1 MTDEE
6 LGNSD
11 KALAASLEGEEA
23 GKDDLAKGPYRME
36 IDMRVLD
43 HLGIHLYSNA
53 AAVLSEAVANA
64 WDALA
69 ENVTISMSNDVI
81 EIQDDGIGMNL
92 ETINDR
98 FLYVGYDKRKAEGE
112 RSQPPKE
119 RLFMGRKGIGKL
131 SLFSI
136 ADNVTVHT
144 RRGDERHA
152 FQMLTSDIQGTWNT
166 GGAYVPKPV
175 EFDGPLKG
183 TRIVLCGLKTRRV
196 GITESALRKR
206 IARRFSV
213 IGLKTERGDTFN
225 VQINGK
231 AITHEDRDDLKNI
244 EFLWEL
250 GSERINTA
258 VECPKL
264 KLKEVH
270 PSIVD
275 DGKGWIVKGW
285 IGAAARP
292 MDLRADDAGSMNG
305 LVVVARGR
313 LIQENILDR
322 LDFNKIFANYV
333 TGQIEADFLDM
344 QGWDDIA
351 TSDRQRLI
359 EDDDRYMA
367 LIKYLREMMY
377 TISEKWVT
385 NRNLERAKDA
395 IAKQPKLQE
404 WIDQLPEG
412 QRQPAQKMI
421 GLIEGVEME
430 KEADRL
436 ELYRSGVLAFER
448 LKLRDETSKLSN
460 LKEMTAEALLPLVG
474 DLQALEGSM
483 YRDIIRERIAVIA
496 QFKKLVDDDAKEKVL
511 QETLFRNMWLLDAG
525 WERATE
531 DPTMEQT
538 LKTEYKEFADGLD
551 EEKSKGRIDIRY
563 RRNAG
568 EHIIVELKRSKRVIS
583 IGELMDQGEKYRTA
597 LIECVQKAY
606 NLPTPP
612 HVELVFVL
620 GEKVRADAEVVQKSL
635 SALNARVMYYQEMI
649 RDSEAAYAAFLE
661 RTEKADAIDAVVK
674 SL

>member
-1 MTDEE
+1 MTDKNDEE
-6 LGNSD
+6 LAKSVLADQGDDEAD
-11 KALAASLEGEEA
+11 KE
-23 GKDDLAKGPYRME
+23 GPYRME

-69 ENVTISMSNDVI
+69 ENVTISISPDYI
-81 EIQDDGIGMNL
+81 EIQDDGIGMDL
-92 ETINDR
+92 ETINSR
-98 FLYVGYDKRKAEGE
+98 FLYVGYDKRRAEGE
-112 RSQPPKE
+112 RSPPPKG

-136 ADNVTVHT
+136 ADDVAVHT
-144 RRGDERHA
+144 IRGTEKHA
-152 FQMLTSDIQGTWNT
+152 FQMLTSEIQGTWNT
-166 GGAYVPKPV
+166 GSAYMPKPV
-175 EFDGPLKG
+175 DFDGPVQG
-183 TRIVLCGLKTRRV
+183 TRIVLRKLKTRRV
-196 GITESALRKR
+196 GLTEAALRKR

-213 IGLKTERGDTFN
+213 IGLKTDTGDSFN
-225 VQINGK
+225 VNLNGK
-231 AITHEDRDDLKNI
+231 TITHDDRDDLKNI

-250 GSERINTA
+250 GSERIDTS

-264 KLKEVH
+264 KVKEIY

-275 DGKGWIVKGW
+275 DEKGWIVKGW
-285 IGAAARP
+285 IGAVARP
-292 MDLRADDAGSMNG
+292 TDLRGDDAGSMNG

-322 LDFNKIFANYV
+322 LDFNKIFASYV

-367 LIKYLREMMY
+367 LTKYLRETMY
-377 TISEKWVT
+377 AISEKWVT
-385 NRNLERAKDA
+385 NRTLERARDA
-395 IAKQPKLQE
+395 LTKQPKLQE
-404 WIDQLPEG
+404 WIDHLPES
-412 QRQPAQKMI
+412 QRQPAQKML
-421 GLIEGVEME
+421 GLIEGVEVE

-448 LKLRDETSKLSN
+448 LKLRDETSKLAN

-496 QFKKLVDDDAKEKVL
+496 QFKRLIDDNAKEKVL
-511 QETLFRNMWLLDAG
+511 QETIFKNMWLLDAG

-531 DPTMEQT
+531 DPSMEAT
-538 LKTEYKEFADGLD
+538 LKKEYKEFADGLD

-568 EHIIVELKRSKRVIS
+568 EHIIVELKRAKRVLS
-583 IGELMDQGEKYRTA
+583 IGELMDQGEKYRSA

-606 NLPTPP
+606 NLPTSP

-620 GEKVRADAEVVQKSL
+620 GEKVKADAEVVQKSL
-635 SALNARVMYYQEMI
+635 AALNARVMYYQEMI

-661 RTEKADAIDAVVK
+661 RTETADAIDAVVK